1 MTILEA
7 MACGVPCVT
16 TDVGDCATVI
26 AETGLVVPPSD
37 PSALAVG
44 WEKMLTADSATRN
57 ALSQTARARVVANFS
72 IAHAA
77 EQYQHTYQSL
87 IES

>member
-1 MTILEA
+1 
-7 MACGVPCVT
+7 
-16 TDVGDCATVI
+16 
-26 AETGLVVPPSD
+26 
-37 PSALAVG
+37 
-44 WEKMLTADSATRN
+44 MLTADSATRN